1 MATKK
6 PFGIHITEITWG
18 AVPHSFPEKRTM
30 AKKNNKLME
39 YNKACAAAG
48 LTYAQMQQK
57 ESTMMMGS
65 IRAPR
70 NYRKASEWKQLSG
83 RKKRVCYVKDGDKE
97 CCKAEHLSNG
107 YLKKK
112 CLSCKWVV

>member
-1 MATKK
+1 
-6 PFGIHITEITWG
+6 
-18 AVPHSFPEKRTM
+18 M

-65 IRAPR
+65 IRA
-70 NYRKASEWKQLSG
+70 SEWQQLANG
-83 RKKRVCYVKDGDKE
+83 KKRVCYVKDGEKE
-97 CCKAEHLSNG
+97 CCKAEYLPNG

-112 CLSCKWVV
+112 CVSCRWVV

>member
-1 MATKK
+1 
-6 PFGIHITEITWG
+6 
-18 AVPHSFPEKRTM
+18 M

-57 ESTMMMGS
+57 ESAMMMGS

-70 NYRKASEWKQLSG
+70 NYRKASEWQQLTS
-83 RKKRVCYVKDGDKE
+83 RKKRVCYVKDGEKE
-97 CCKAEHLSNG
+97 YCKAEHLPNG

>member
-1 MATKK
+1 
-6 PFGIHITEITWG
+6 
-18 AVPHSFPEKRTM
+18 M
-30 AKKNNKLME
+30 AKKNKLEE

-70 NYRKASEWKQLSG
+70 NYRKASEWKQLSN
-83 RKKRVCYVKDGDKE
+83 RKKPACYVEDGG
-97 CCKAEHLSNG
+97 CCKADHLSNG
-107 YLKKK
+107 DLRKK
-112 CLSCKWVV
+112 CVRCRWVV

>member
-1 MATKK
+1 
-6 PFGIHITEITWG
+6 
-18 AVPHSFPEKRTM
+18 M

-70 NYRKASEWKQLSG
+70 NYRKASELEFKG
-83 RKKRVCYVKDGDKE
+83 KKHGMVRT
-97 CCKAEHLSNG
+97 L
-107 YLKKK
+107 
-112 CLSCKWVV
+112 

>member
-1 MATKK
+1 
-6 PFGIHITEITWG
+6 
-18 AVPHSFPEKRTM
+18 M

-65 IRAPR
+65 IRAP
-70 NYRKASEWKQLSG
+70 WKQLTS
-83 RKKRVCYVKDGDKE
+83 RKKRICYVKDGEKE
-97 CCKAEHLSNG
+97 CCKAEYLPNG

-112 CLSCKWVV
+112 CVSCRWVV